1 MVPQKTLN
9 TVIKNEIPN
18 LTKIDIISLD
28 IEGGKLDCLYG
39 LDLNKY
45 NPSVLVIENV
55 TNDLSIKNYLESFG
69 YILDKQISYNQFYL
83 SNNYVLQNK

>member
-55 TNDLSIKNYLESFG
+55 TDEPFIQNYLATFG
-69 YILDKQISYNQFYL
+69 YKLDKKIQYNEFYL
-83 SNNYVLQNK
+83 SKDFLI